1 MGYNSLQTLEIRPA
15 ILHAERIVKSLKVVN
30 DMAERGVKLI
40 QDYNTIL
47 TKDEEQK
54 QFLLQVI
61 QEHRRMY
68 PDSKKTTVLAGLT
81 DDSVNAD

>member
-1 MGYNSLQTLEIRPA
+1 VETWNDNECYTD
-15 ILHAERIVKSLKVVN
+15 AERIVKSLKVVN
-30 DMAERGVKLI
+30 DTAERGVKLI
-40 QDYNTIL
+40 QDYNTML

-68 PDSKKTTVLAGLT
+68 PDSKKSTVLAGLT
-81 DDSVNAD
+81 DDSVSAD